1 MKDKLI
7 RNSVLTAST
16 ILFIGCLVKLLPN
29 RSFQLFLIAG
39 TLGSTGIVLVKKERE
54 LQNVY
59 KTVNNKIL
67 VLENQIEK
75 ITENPDVNKQEFL
88 DLIDLQTQ
96 IKLQKVDEKIASL
109 EQLIKDTVKISN
121 SELQTLITKQNS
133 RNQSTIVE
141 LNANLADLREKIVQL
156 QDDSEPSEPVYL
168 GIIELLKCKKVE
180 IEPTP
185 IEHDLQPN
193 NLANHIAKNYDSL
206 QDFCW
211 RLIQSTKNNHAF
223 EYCLRNKHI
232 DDIRIH
238 TVFGSELK
246 KLGFPEYRYDRNL
259 KIMYIPACQDQAK
272 TKIIQFLTG
281 SWFEVYTLNMIIKY
295 LKNNS
300 QLKYEFLLNPYANFF
315 KENDNRVCRK
325 HELDL
330 LLLIEGHLIWI
341 ECKSGNVQDDELQK
355 YSDNNRQFLKLPKQN
370 VLVVCFKF
378 SETRATNTTQQ
389 YPGITVINPNS
400 LLQSIETILNSEPIS
415 SPVLKSTTKIVEV
428 QNKSLKKIDNQPV
441 RVSS

>member
-141 LNANLADLREKIVQL
+141 LNANLADLREK
-156 QDDSEPSEPVYL
+156 
-168 GIIELLKCKKVE
+168 
-180 IEPTP
+180 
-185 IEHDLQPN
+185 
-193 NLANHIAKNYDSL
+193 
-206 QDFCW
+206 
-211 RLIQSTKNNHAF
+211 
-223 EYCLRNKHI
+223 
-232 DDIRIH
+232 
-238 TVFGSELK
+238 
-246 KLGFPEYRYDRNL
+246 
-259 KIMYIPACQDQAK
+259 
-272 TKIIQFLTG
+272 
-281 SWFEVYTLNMIIKY
+281 
-295 LKNNS
+295 
-300 QLKYEFLLNPYANFF
+300 
-315 KENDNRVCRK
+315 
-325 HELDL
+325 
-330 LLLIEGHLIWI
+330 
-341 ECKSGNVQDDELQK
+341 
-355 YSDNNRQFLKLPKQN
+355 
-370 VLVVCFKF
+370 
-378 SETRATNTTQQ
+378 
-389 YPGITVINPNS
+389 
-400 LLQSIETILNSEPIS
+400 
-415 SPVLKSTTKIVEV
+415 
-428 QNKSLKKIDNQPV
+428 
-441 RVSS
+441 